1 MALTQVTTR
10 GIAKGVEIVL
20 SGGLTG
26 DPSLS
31 WQNDED
37 TGIYSSNAG
46 YTDFTSNGTT
56 VLSIGPDGFNF
67 PAGVDAPF
75 KFNGSTIV
83 TFKSAS
89 LDVANGKQLIVP
101 QGSVSNPSIAYNNDT
116 DTGIFSAGDG
126 QIDFVSNGAVK
137 LTVDSRGLTL
147 PTGTVGS
154 SINITNS
161 LRNIYVSA
169 NDT

>member
-26 DPSLS
+26 DPSIS

-37 TGIYSSNAG
+37 TGLYSSNAG

-67 PAGVDAPF
+67 PSGADAPF

-83 TFKSAS
+83 TCLSTIVIFFVCVAS
-89 LDVANGKQLIVP
+89 RR
-101 QGSVSNPSIAYNNDT
+101 GS
-116 DTGIFSAGDG
+116 
-126 QIDFVSNGAVK
+126 IDSHLMGHRP
-137 LTVDSRGLTL
+137 DR
-147 PTGTVGS
+147 
-154 SINITNS
+154 I
-161 LRNIYVSA
+161 
-169 NDT
+169 

>member
-26 DPSLS
+26 DPSIA

-37 TGIYSSNAG
+37 TGLYSSNAG

-67 PAGVDAPF
+67 PSGADAPF

-83 TFKSAS
+83 TFKNNS
-89 LDVANGKQLIVP
+89 LDVASGKSLIVP
-101 QGSVSNPSIAYNNDT
+101 QGSVSNPSIAY
-116 DTGIFSAGDG
+116 
-126 QIDFVSNGAVK
+126 
-137 LTVDSRGLTL
+137 L
-147 PTGTVGS
+147 
-154 SINITNS
+154 S
-161 LRNIYVSA
+161 LIHI
-169 NDT
+169 